1 MKILFLTHSFNS
13 LAQRL
18 YIELVRRGHEVSI
31 EFDINDAVTA
41 QAVELYRPDLIVAP
55 FLKRAIPEAVW
66 RNHVC
71 FVVHPGIVG
80 DRGPSALDW
89 AIMRN
94 CAEWGVTVL
103 QASGEMDGGD
113 IWAAETFPMRL
124 AKKSSLYR
132 NEVIEAAVRA
142 VLAAVERF
150 RNQNYS
156 SEQAQYNLSNPVRP
170 ELVEGH
176 VLTAQVVRQ
185 AHHERPNE
193 QSGFKPQPLDYT
205 RPEVLGRLHAPI
217 RQAERAIDWNRD
229 DTRTVLK
236 KIHAADGF
244 PGVLDTLCGESYY
257 LFDAC
262 AEDTLRGGQLGEIIA
277 QRNGAICRATL
288 DGAVWIGHLKRKGE
302 GELAFNPNC
311 PLESFTPIPP
321 PPPPEPTPI
330 LTFPLKGKGRS
341 LSLPPEGESWRE
353 GRKGGEDVAAPAF
366 HPPIQGEG
374 RGGDGVNTPNG
385 LFAFKLPATL
395 ALGAH
400 LASVPEVP
408 LDPFSPCA
416 GETYRDIWFEQKNNV
431 GYLHFDFYNG
441 AMSSEQCDRLRE
453 AYLAATQR
461 DVRVIVLMGGADFWS
476 NGIHLNCIEAAASP
490 ADESWRN
497 INAMNDLTR
506 AIATTGS
513 QLTIAALQGNAGAGG
528 VFLSLAADIVHA
540 REGVVFNPH
549 YKGMGNLYGSEYW
562 TYLLPR
568 RVGEA
573 RVAALTQN
581 RLPVGAAEAREMGLS
596 DGCFGTDR
604 ADFLARIAQLAEELA
619 ASPDY
624 SALLRE
630 KIARRERDE
639 REKPLDTYRAEE
651 LQHIKLNFYGF
662 DPSYHVARY
671 NFVYK
676 IPHAWTPLY
685 LARHRRIASRS

>member
-18 YIELVRRGHEVSI
+18 YIELARRGHQVSI

-41 QAVELYRPDLIVAP
+41 QAVELYRPELIIAP
-55 FLKRAIPEAVW
+55 FLKRAIPEAMW
-66 RNHVC
+66 RNHVY

-89 AIMRN
+89 AIMRD

-150 RNQNYS
+150 QNN
-156 SEQAQYNLSNPVRP
+156 NLNKH
-170 ELVEGH
+170 G
-176 VLTAQVVRQ
+176 
-185 AHHERPNE
+185 N
-193 QSGFKPQPLDYT
+193 FKPQPLDYS
-205 RPEVLGRLHAPI
+205 RLEVIGRLHAPI
-217 RQAERAIDWNRD
+217 RQADRAIDWRRD

-244 PGVLDTLCGESYY
+244 PGVLDMLCGESCY

-262 AEDTLRGGQLGEIIA
+262 AENTLRGSQPGKIIA

-288 DGAVWIGHLKRKGE
+288 DGAVWIGHLKRKSE
-302 GELAFNPNC
+302 GEQ
-311 PLESFTPIPP
+311 T
-321 PPPPEPTPI
+321 
-330 LTFPLKGKGRS
+330 
-341 LSLPPEGESWRE
+341 
-353 GRKGGEDVAAPAF
+353 
-366 HPPIQGEG
+366 
-374 RGGDGVNTPNG
+374 
-385 LFAFKLPATL
+385 FKLPAAL
-395 ALGAH
+395 VLGEHLGA
-400 LASVPEVP
+400 VPEAP
-408 LDPFSPCA
+408 LDPFSRCA
-416 GETYRDIWFEQKNNV
+416 GETYRDIWFVQKNNV

-441 AMSSEQCDRLRE
+441 AMNSAQCERLSD
-453 AYLAATQR
+453 AYLAATR
-461 DVRVIVLMGGADFWS
+461 REVRVIVLMGGADFWS

-528 VFLSLAADIVHA
+528 VFLSLAADQVYA

-573 RVAALTQN
+573 RAAALTQN
-581 RLPVGAAEAREMGLS
+581 RLPVGAAEAREMGLI
-596 DGCFGTDR
+596 DGCFGVDR
-604 ADFLARIAQLAEELA
+604 EDFLARIVRLAEGLA
-619 ASPDY
+619 ANPDY
-624 SALLRE
+624 PALLQE
-630 KIARRERDE
+630 KVARRERDE
-639 REKPLDTYRAEE
+639 RGKPLDAYRAEE
-651 LQHIKLNFYGF
+651 LQHMKLNFYGF

-671 NFVYK
+671 NFVYR

-685 LARHRRIASRS
+685 LARHRRIASYLA

>member
-18 YIELVRRGHEVSI
+18 YIELARRGHEVSI
-31 EFDINDAVTA
+31 EFDINDAVTV
-41 QAVELYRPDLIVAP
+41 QAVELYCPDLIIAP

-66 RNHVC
+66 RDHIC

-89 AIMRN
+89 AIMRD

-103 QASGEMDGGD
+103 QASGEIDAGD
-113 IWAAETFPMRL
+113 IWATEIFPMRL

-132 NEVIEAAVRA
+132 NEVIEAAVCA
-142 VLAAVERF
+142 VLKAVERF
-150 RNQNYS
+150 
-156 SEQAQYNLSNPVRP
+156 SNRDCSLGQTQCDLPKSVRP
-170 ELVEGH
+170 EPVEGH
-176 VLTAQVVRQ
+176 VHTAQVVRQ

-193 QSGFKPQPLDYT
+193 QFGFKPMPLDYS

-217 RQAERAIDWNRD
+217 RQTDRAIDWNHD

-244 PGVLDTLCGESYY
+244 PGVLDTLCGGEYY

-262 AEDTLRGGQLGEIIA
+262 AEDTLRGSEPGEIIA
-277 QRNGAICRATL
+277 TRNGAICRATL
-288 DGAVWIGHLKRKGE
+288 DGAVWIGHLKHKAE
-302 GELAFNPNC
+302 GEL
-311 PLESFTPIPP
+311 S
-321 PPPPEPTPI
+321 
-330 LTFPLKGKGRS
+330 
-341 LSLPPEGESWRE
+341 
-353 GRKGGEDVAAPAF
+353 
-366 HPPIQGEG
+366 
-374 RGGDGVNTPNG
+374 
-385 LFAFKLPATL
+385 FKLPATL
-395 ALGAH
+395 VLEEHLGD
-400 LASVPEVP
+400 VPEAP
-408 LDPFSPCA
+408 FDPFTPCT
-416 GETYRDIWFEQKNNV
+416 GETYRDIWFEQKGNV

-441 AMSSEQCDRLRE
+441 AMSSEQCERLRE
-453 AYLAATQR
+453 AYLNVTQR

-506 AIATTGS
+506 AIATTSS

-528 VFLSLAADIVHA
+528 MFLSLAADHVYA

-573 RVAALTQN
+573 RAAVLTQN
-581 RLPVGAAEAREMGLS
+581 RLPVGAAEAQEMGLI
-596 DGCFGTDR
+596 DGCFGADR
-604 ADFLARIAQLAEELA
+604 GDFLARVEQIAEELA

-624 SALLRE
+624 PALLQQ
-630 KIARRERDE
+630 KVARRERDE

-651 LQHIKLNFYGF
+651 LQHMKLNFYGF

-685 LARHRRIASRS
+685 LARHRRIASSLV

>member
-18 YIELVRRGHEVSI
+18 YIELTRRGHEVSI
-31 EFDINDAVTA
+31 EFDINDAVTT
-41 QAVELYRPDLIVAP
+41 QAVELYRPELIVAP
-55 FLKRAIPEAVW
+55 FLKRAIPEVLW

-89 AIMRN
+89 AIMRD

-103 QASGEMDGGD
+103 QASGEMDAGD

-132 NEVIEAAVRA
+132 NEVAEAAVRA

-150 RNQNYS
+150 CNRNCSLDQTQCDLPKS
-156 SEQAQYNLSNPVRP
+156 VRP
-170 ELVEGH
+170 ELVEGYVH
-176 VLTAQVVRQ
+176 TAQVVRQ
-185 AHHERPNE
+185 AHHERPND
-193 QSGFKPQPLDYT
+193 QSGFKPQPLDYS
-205 RPEVLGRLHAPI
+205 RPEVLGRLHTPI
-217 RQAERAIDWNRD
+217 RQADRTIDWQCD
-229 DTRTVLK
+229 DTRTVLR

-244 PGVLDTLCGESYY
+244 PGVLDTLCGEAYY

-262 AEDTLRGGQLGEIIA
+262 AEGTLRGSQPGAIIA
-277 QRNGAICRATL
+277 QRNGAICRATR
-288 DGAVWIGHLKRKGE
+288 DGAVWIGHLKRKTE
-302 GELAFNPNC
+302 GELA
-311 PLESFTPIPP
+311 L
-321 PPPPEPTPI
+321 
-330 LTFPLKGKGRS
+330 
-341 LSLPPEGESWRE
+341 
-353 GRKGGEDVAAPAF
+353 
-366 HPPIQGEG
+366 
-374 RGGDGVNTPNG
+374 
-385 LFAFKLPATL
+385 KLPATM
-395 ALGAH
+395 ALGEH
-400 LASVPEVP
+400 PGDVPEAP
-408 LDPFSPCA
+408 LDPFAPCSD
-416 GETYRDIWFEQKNNV
+416 ETYRDIWFEQKNNV
-431 GYLHFDFYNG
+431 GYLHFAFYNG
-441 AMSSEQCDRLRE
+441 AMSSAQCTRLRE

-461 DVRVIVLMGGADFWS
+461 EVRVIVLLGGADFWS

-506 AIATTGS
+506 AIATTTT

-528 VFLSLAADIVHA
+528 VFLSLAADHVYA
-540 REGVVFNPH
+540 RAGVVFNPH

-573 RVAALTQN
+573 RATTLTQN
-581 RLPVGAAEAREMGLS
+581 RLPIGATEAQEMGLI
-596 DGCFGTDR
+596 DNCFGAER
-604 ADFLARIAQLAEELA
+604 KDFLAKIAQLAEGLA
-619 ASPDY
+619 VSPDY
-624 SALLRE
+624 PTLLQH
-630 KIARRERDE
+630 KVARRERDE
-639 REKPLDTYRAEE
+639 REKPLEAYRAEE
-651 LQHIKLNFYGF
+651 LQHMKLNFYGF

-685 LARHRRIASRS
+685 LARHRRIGS

>member
-18 YIELVRRGHEVSI
+18 YIELARRGHEVSI

-41 QAVELYRPDLIVAP
+41 QAVELYRPELIVAP

-89 AIMRN
+89 ALMRD

-103 QASGEMDGGD
+103 QASGEMDAGD

-132 NEVIEAAVRA
+132 NEVVEAAVRG
-142 VLAAVERF
+142 VLKAVERF
-150 RNQNYS
+150 
-156 SEQAQYNLSNPVRP
+156 
-170 ELVEGH
+170 
-176 VLTAQVVRQ
+176 
-185 AHHERPNE
+185 
-193 QSGFKPQPLDYT
+193 QSGNFKPQPLDYSC
-205 RPEVLGRLHAPI
+205 PEVLGRLHAPI
-217 RQAERAIDWNRD
+217 KQADRAIDWSRD
-229 DTRTVLK
+229 GTRAVLK
-236 KIHAADGF
+236 KINAADGF
-244 PGVLDTLCGESYY
+244 PGVLDTLCGEAYY

-262 AEDTLRGGQLGEIIA
+262 AEDTLHGNQPGEIIA
-277 QRNGAICRATL
+277 QRNGAICRSTS
-288 DGAVWIGHLKRKGE
+288 DGAVWIGHLKRKAE
-302 GELAFNPNC
+302 GKHTFNSDCSSSSN
-311 PLESFTPIPP
+311 PLQLPLVMGRAEDAPP
-321 PPPPEPTPI
+321 
-330 LTFPLKGKGRS
+330 LT
-341 LSLPPEGESWRE
+341 
-353 GRKGGEDVAAPAF
+353 
-366 HPPIQGEG
+366 
-374 RGGDGVNTPNG
+374 RGGWEGFGSNAFSG
-385 LFAFKLPATL
+385 LKLPATL
-395 ALGAH
+395 ALEGH
-400 LASVPEVP
+400 LADVPEAS
-408 LDPFSPCA
+408 LDAFSSCT
-416 GETYRDIWFEQKNNV
+416 GETYRDIWFEQKNGV
-431 GYLHFDFYNG
+431 GYLHFAFYNG
-441 AMSSEQCDRLRE
+441 AMSSEQCARLRE
-453 AYLAATQR
+453 AYLVATQR

-506 AIATTGS
+506 AIAATGS

-528 VFLSLAADIVHA
+528 VFLSLAADQVYA
-540 REGVVFNPH
+540 RDSVVFNPH

-573 RVAALTQN
+573 RAATLTQN
-581 RLPVGAAEAREMGLS
+581 RLPVGAAEAQEIGLI
-596 DGCFGTDR
+596 DGCFGIER
-604 ADFLARIAQLAEELA
+604 ADFLARIEQVAEGLV

-624 SALLRE
+624 SALLQE
-630 KIARRERDE
+630 KVARRERDE
-639 REKPLDTYRAEE
+639 REKPLDAYRAEE
-651 LQHIKLNFYGF
+651 LQHMKLNFYGF

-676 IPHAWTPLY
+676 ILHAWTPLY
-685 LARHRRIASRS
+685 LARHRRIAR

>member
-18 YIELVRRGHEVSI
+18 YIELARRGHEVSI
-31 EFDINDAVTA
+31 EFDINDVVTA

-55 FLKRAIPEAVW
+55 FFKRAIPETVW

-89 AIMRN
+89 SIMRD

-103 QASGEMDGGD
+103 QANGEMDGGD

-142 VLAAVERF
+142 VLKAVERSQLGNF
-150 RNQNYS
+150 T
-156 SEQAQYNLSNPVRP
+156 PV
-170 ELVEGH
+170 
-176 VLTAQVVRQ
+176 
-185 AHHERPNE
+185 
-193 QSGFKPQPLDYT
+193 PLDYS
-205 RPEVLGRLHAPI
+205 RPEVHGRLHAPI
-217 RQAERAIDWNRD
+217 KQADRAIDWSRD

-236 KIHAADGF
+236 NIHAADGF
-244 PGVLDTLCGESYY
+244 PGVLDTLCCEAYY

-262 AEDTLRGGQLGEIIA
+262 AEDNLRGSQPGAIIA
-277 QRNGAICRATL
+277 QRNGAICRATI
-288 DGAVWIGHLKRKGE
+288 DGAVWIGHLKRKEDAEHTLNQNCLLGSNPLHAPSQALPLVRGRAEDAPPLTRGGWE
-302 GELAFNPNC
+302 G
-311 PLESFTPIPP
+311 LES
-321 PPPPEPTPI
+321 
-330 LTFPLKGKGRS
+330 
-341 LSLPPEGESWRE
+341 
-353 GRKGGEDVAAPAF
+353 
-366 HPPIQGEG
+366 
-374 RGGDGVNTPNG
+374 NG
-385 LFAFKLPATL
+385 LSGLKLPATL
-395 ALGAH
+395 ALGDH
-400 LASVPEVP
+400 LADVPEVP
-408 LDPFSPCA
+408 LDPFSSYA

-441 AMSSEQCDRLRE
+441 AMSSEQCERLRE
-453 AYLAATQR
+453 AYLAATRR

-506 AIATTGS
+506 AIVATGS

-528 VFLSLAADIVHA
+528 VFLSLAADHVYA

-573 RVAALTQN
+573 RAAALTQN
-581 RLPVGAAEAREMGLS
+581 RLPVGAAEAQEMGLI
-596 DGCFGTDR
+596 DGCFGTER
-604 ADFLARIAQLAEELA
+604 KDFLARIEQIAEGLA

-624 SALLRE
+624 PALLRE
-630 KIARRERDE
+630 KVARRERDE
-639 REKPLDTYRAEE
+639 REKPLDAYRAGE
-651 LQHIKLNFYGF
+651 LQHMKLNFYGF

-685 LARHRRIASRS
+685 LARHRRIASSLSY

>member
-18 YIELVRRGHEVSI
+18 YVELVRRGHEVSI
-31 EFDINDAVTA
+31 EFDINDEVTA

-66 RNHVC
+66 RNHTC

-89 AIMRN
+89 AIMRD

-103 QASGEMDGGD
+103 QASGEMDAGD
-113 IWAAETFPMRL
+113 IWAAETFTMRL

-132 NEVIEAAVRA
+132 TEVVEAAVRA
-142 VLAAVERF
+142 VLIAVERF
-150 RNQNYS
+150 QHGN
-156 SEQAQYNLSNPVRP
+156 
-170 ELVEGH
+170 
-176 VLTAQVVRQ
+176 
-185 AHHERPNE
+185 
-193 QSGFKPQPLDYT
+193 FKPQPLDYS

-217 RQAERAIDWNRD
+217 RQADRAIDWNRD
-229 DTRTVLK
+229 DTHTVLK

-262 AEDTLRGGQLGEIIA
+262 AEDSLRGNKPGEIIA
-277 QRNGAICRATL
+277 QHNGAICRATL
-288 DGAVWIGHLKRKGE
+288 DGAVWIGHMKRKAE
-302 GELAFNPNC
+302 GEHTFIERERHCRSATCCAISLDR
-311 PLESFTPIPP
+311 
-321 PPPPEPTPI
+321 PTSRAP
-330 LTFPLKGKGRS
+330 TKY
-341 LSLPPEGESWRE
+341 EGSNEQ
-353 GRKGGEDVAAPAF
+353 F
-366 HPPIQGEG
+366 
-374 RGGDGVNTPNG
+374 G
-385 LFAFKLPATL
+385 LKLPA
-395 ALGAH
+395 ALLLGEH
-400 LASVPEVP
+400 LTDVPEV
-408 LDPFSPCA
+408 LFDSFLPFI

-431 GYLHFDFYNG
+431 GYLHFNFYNG
-441 AMSSEQCDRLRE
+441 AMSSTQCERLRD

-497 INAMNDLTR
+497 INAMNDLMR
-506 AIATTGS
+506 AIVTTGS

-528 VFLSLAADIVHA
+528 VFLSLAADRAYA

-568 RVGEA
+568 RVGNEK
-573 RVAALTQN
+573 AASLTQN
-581 RLPVGAAEAREMGLS
+581 RLPVGAEEAREIGLI

-604 ADFLARIAQLAEELA
+604 TDFLARAEQIAEGLA

-624 SALLRE
+624 PALLRE
-630 KIARRERDE
+630 KVARRERDE
-639 REKPLDTYRAEE
+639 LEKPLDAYRAEE
-651 LQHIKLNFYGF
+651 LQHMKLNFYGF

-676 IPHAWTPLY
+676 ILHAWTPLY
-685 LARHRRIASRS
+685 LARHRRITSARA

>member
-18 YIELVRRGHEVSI
+18 YIELARRGHEVSI

-41 QAVELYRPDLIVAP
+41 QAVELYRPELIVAP

-71 FVVHPGIVG
+71 LVVHPGIVG

-89 AIMRN
+89 AIMRD
-94 CAEWGVTVL
+94 CQEWGVTVL
-103 QASGEMDGGD
+103 QASGEMDAGD

-132 NEVIEAAVRA
+132 NEVAEAAVRA

-150 RNQNYS
+150 
-156 SEQAQYNLSNPVRP
+156 SNRDCSLGQTQCGLPKSVHP
-170 ELVEGH
+170 EPVEGH
-176 VLTAQVVRQ
+176 APTAQVVRQ
-185 AHHERPNE
+185 ADGTTSHSTKLSKNDSQVAGYYHERSNE
-193 QSGFKPQPLDYT
+193 QSGFKPQPLDYSHL
-205 RPEVLGRLHAPI
+205 EVLGRLHSPI
-217 RQAERAIDWNRD
+217 RQADRAIDWSRD

-244 PGVLDTLCGESYY
+244 PGVLDTLCGGEYY

-262 AEDTLRGGQLGEIIA
+262 AEDTLRGNQPGEIIA

-288 DGAVWIGHLKRKGE
+288 DGAVWIGHLKRKSDAEHTLNNNCLLGS
-302 GELAFNPNC
+302 NPSQP
-311 PLESFTPIPP
+311 PLV
-321 PPPPEPTPI
+321 
-330 LTFPLKGKGRS
+330 
-341 LSLPPEGESWRE
+341 
-353 GRKGGEDVAAPAF
+353 KGGAPSAL
-366 HPPIQGEG
+366 PMT
-374 RGGDGVNTPNG
+374 RGSWMGFGSNG
-385 LFAFKLPATL
+385 LSGLKLPATL
-395 ALGAH
+395 ALGEH
-400 LASVPEVP
+400 LGDVPEAP
-408 LDPFSPCA
+408 LDAFSSSA
-416 GETYRDIWFEQKNNV
+416 GETYRDIWFEQKNNI
-431 GYLHFDFYNG
+431 GYLHFAFYNG
-441 AMSSEQCDRLRE
+441 AMNTEQCVRLRE
-453 AYLAATQR
+453 AYLAATRR

-497 INAMNDLTR
+497 INAMNDLVR
-506 AIATTGS
+506 AIVTTGS

-528 VFLSLAADIVHA
+528 VFLSLAADHVYA

-573 RVAALTQN
+573 RAAVLTQN
-581 RLPVGAAEAREMGLS
+581 RLPVGAAEAREIGLI

-604 ADFLARIAQLAEELA
+604 EDFLARVEQIAEGLA

-624 SALLRE
+624 HALLQE
-630 KIARRERDE
+630 KVARRERDE
-639 REKPLDTYRAEE
+639 REKPLDAYRAEE
-651 LQHIKLNFYGF
+651 LQHMKLNFYGF

-685 LARHRRIASRS
+685 LARHRRIVN

>member
-18 YIELVRRGHEVSI
+18 YIELVRCGHEVSI
-31 EFDINDAVTA
+31 EFDINDAVTQ
-41 QAVELYRPDLIVAP
+41 QAVELYCPDLIVAP
-55 FLKRAIPEAVW
+55 FLKRAIPEEIW
-66 RNHVC
+66 RNHTC
-71 FVVHPGIVG
+71 FVVHPGIIG

-89 AIMRN
+89 AIMRDLP
-94 CAEWGVTVL
+94 EWGVTVL
-103 QASGEMDGGD
+103 QASGEMDAGD

-132 NEVIEAAVRA
+132 NEVLEAAVRA

-150 RNQNYS
+150 
-156 SEQAQYNLSNPVRP
+156 
-170 ELVEGH
+170 H
-176 VLTAQVVRQ
+176 
-185 AHHERPNE
+185 
-193 QSGFKPQPLDYT
+193 SGNHKPTPLDYS

-217 RQAERAIDWNRD
+217 KQADRAIDWRRD
-229 DTRTVLK
+229 GTRTILR

-244 PGVLDTLCGESYY
+244 PGVLDQLRGDEYY

-262 AEDTLRGGQLGEIIA
+262 AEDTLRGSEPGAIIA
-277 QRNGAICRATL
+277 RRNGAICRTTL
-288 DGAVWIGHLKRKGE
+288 DGAVWVGHLKRKSDGD
-302 GELAFNPNC
+302 
-311 PLESFTPIPP
+311 
-321 PPPPEPTPI
+321 
-330 LTFPLKGKGRS
+330 LTL
-341 LSLPPEGESWRE
+341 
-353 GRKGGEDVAAPAF
+353 
-366 HPPIQGEG
+366 
-374 RGGDGVNTPNG
+374 
-385 LFAFKLPATL
+385 KLPAAMALEGQL
-395 ALGAH
+395 ADI
-400 LASVPEVP
+400 PEAP
-408 LDPFSPCA
+408 LDLLSPCT

-431 GYLHFDFYNG
+431 GYLHFAFYNG
-441 AMSSEQCDRLRE
+441 AMSTGQCERLRD

-476 NGIHLNCIEAAASP
+476 NGIHLNCIENAASP

-506 AIATTGS
+506 AIAATTG
-513 QLTIAALQGNAGAGG
+513 QITIAALQGNAGAGG
-528 VFLSLAADIVHA
+528 VFLSLAADHVYA

-573 RVAALTQN
+573 RAAALTQN
-581 RLPVGAAEAREMGLS
+581 RLPVGAPEAQEMGLI
-596 DGCFGTDR
+596 DGCFGTNR
-604 ADFLARIAQLAEELA
+604 EEFLARVMQIAEELA

-630 KIARRERDE
+630 KIVRRECNE
-639 REKPLDTYRAEE
+639 QEKPLDAYRAEE
-651 LQHIKLNFYGF
+651 LQHMKLNFYGF

-676 IPHAWTPLY
+676 VPHAWTPLY
-685 LARHRRIASRS
+685 LARHRRITSSFA

>member
-31 EFDINDAVTA
+31 EFDINDAVTV
-41 QAVELYRPDLIVAP
+41 QAVELYRPELIVAP

-71 FVVHPGIVG
+71 LVVHPGIVG

-89 AIMRN
+89 AIMRD
-94 CAEWGVTVL
+94 CQEWGVTVL

-132 NEVIEAAVRA
+132 NEVVEAAARA
-142 VLAAVERF
+142 VLKAVERF
-150 RNQNYS
+150 
-156 SEQAQYNLSNPVRP
+156 
-170 ELVEGH
+170 
-176 VLTAQVVRQ
+176 
-185 AHHERPNE
+185 
-193 QSGFKPQPLDYT
+193 QSGNFKPMPLDYS

-217 RQAERAIDWNRD
+217 RQADRIIDWRRD

-244 PGVLDTLCGESYY
+244 PGVLDTLCGEPYY

-262 AEDTLRGGQLGEIIA
+262 AEDMLRGGEPGAIIA
-277 QRNGAICRATL
+277 RRNGAICRATL
-288 DGAVWIGHLKRKGE
+288 DGAVWIGHVKRKNE
-302 GELAFNPNC
+302 GEHTFNPDN
-311 PLESFTPIPP
+311 PLERERHCRSATCCAISLDR
-321 PPPPEPTPI
+321 PTS
-330 LTFPLKGKGRS
+330 R
-341 LSLPPEGESWRE
+341 
-353 GRKGGEDVAAPAF
+353 APTKY
-366 HPPIQGEG
+366 
-374 RGGDGVNTPNG
+374 DGSNEQSG
-385 LFAFKLPATL
+385 LKLPATL
-395 ALGAH
+395 ALEEH
-400 LASVPEVP
+400 LANVPEAP
-408 LDPFSPCA
+408 LDAFSSST
-416 GETYRDIWFEQKNNV
+416 GETCRDIWFEQKNSV
-431 GYLHFDFYNG
+431 GYLHFAFYNG
-441 AMSSEQCDRLRE
+441 AMSSEHCERLRE
-453 AYLAATQR
+453 AYLAATRR

-506 AIATTGS
+506 AIVTTAS
-513 QLTIAALQGNAGAGG
+513 QLTITALQGNAGAGG
-528 VFLSLAADIVHA
+528 VFLSLAADHVYA

-573 RVAALTQN
+573 KAAALTQN
-581 RLPVGAAEAREMGLS
+581 RLPVGAAEAQEMGLI

-604 ADFLARIAQLAEELA
+604 ADFLARIAQIAEGLA
-619 ASPDY
+619 ASPNY
-624 SALLRE
+624 SALLQE
-630 KIARRERDE
+630 KVARRERDE
-639 REKPLDTYRAEE
+639 LEKPLDAYRAEE
-651 LQHIKLNFYGF
+651 LQHMKLNFYGF

-685 LARHRRIASRS
+685 LARHRRIASARACVA